1 MSWGGDN
8 TENITFHIAYRFQTH
23 RSESENLKIKG
34 EYLELLI
41 LSAWRSLQE
50 TPQHGWARTLRRMWG
65 FCKRTNDSL
74 KRLNV
79 CYLLWETHWGG
90 RRGCWTALHPAA
102 ALFKPVRPGG
112 ACRCVQVCAS
122 ARCDECVVYLLLH
135 TTGSGTLLTSCWT
148 PKRFSQT
155 DALHYCWSMLDLL
168 ICPLLI
174 SGHQHT
180 LRQCVCLWPVS
191 PCLIV
196 QSGCLHQLLT
206 QTKGVRI
213 HVSHSHIQLVNPPVS
228 TLESIG
234 SSRVTWLAFMG
245 ELREAFWPVCGS
257 KLLPRVIS
265 VSSWGQWRQLSRLWG
280 VQVAPWRVVIL
291 TMWLPLIRLR
301 TK

>member
-1 MSWGGDN
+1 M
-8 TENITFHIAYRFQTH
+8 
-23 RSESENLKIKG
+23 
-34 EYLELLI
+34 
-41 LSAWRSLQE
+41 
-50 TPQHGWARTLRRMWG
+50 
-65 FCKRTNDSL
+65 
-74 KRLNV
+74 
-79 CYLLWETHWGG
+79 
-90 RRGCWTALHPAA
+90 
-102 ALFKPVRPGG
+102 
-112 ACRCVQVCAS
+112 QVCAS

-174 SGHQHT
+174 IRHQHT

-228 TLESIG
+228 TLESRLDHPESRDLPLWASSEKPSDLSVAPNSFPEWFLCHPEDSEG
-234 SSRVTWLAFMG
+234 SSADCEEFRWLLG
-245 ELREAFWPVCGS
+245 GSWFWPCDF
-257 KLLPRVIS
+257 L
-265 VSSWGQWRQLSRLWG
+265 
-280 VQVAPWRVVIL
+280 
-291 TMWLPLIRLR
+291 
-301 TK
+301 